1 MTSTTGSTHSISQ
14 PTGSYRSITISLI
27 LVSLLTVLL
36 LFEPRFRAQVFPIEP
51 GLSISTWIN
60 GFIVT
65 LLFIG
70 IGVILR
76 ELHSLSRHVE
86 WLQSTQAQ
94 LDATLD
100 LQARVVLSDPPD
112 DFLKPIYFLFANQ
125 SRTNSLTAS
134 TVQTVMDA
142 MKNRVEERRDLSR
155 WLIQTLILIGLIGTF
170 WGLLGIL
177 PQIGT
182 VLQLLG
188 GTGAENNAATDFNKL
203 LEELAPVLGSMGI
216 AFSSSFLGLSGS
228 LILGFLELQVGT
240 AKGRY
245 IEDLEGWLHSEAK
258 FASQFQQ
265 DKDGKFDYVK
275 ASQSMFQLLGN
286 VSNNL
291 SQVSDGLQSNAAV
304 YEKGL
309 NDFRVDLKTSLHHF
323 ESSINQSNDNMV
335 DATRKI
341 TALAQRNSEYERR
354 LDNLT
359 QVTENS
365 FKIQQHLS
373 SLLEDLNEQARFMD
387 SNGQQLLT
395 LAETIK
401 EMAQGNTTSSQL
413 TTLSAE
419 VAQLA
424 HAMHELTE
432 NLGAYSRS
440 ERETVITEIQGLIQV
455 LNQLA
460 ETATMQNST
469 LVEHM
474 TQQQDR
480 LTRHVSDA
488 LVQSVK
494 ETDRAIARAFNNQER
509 GATSNNG

>member
-1 MTSTTGSTHSISQ
+1 MTSTTGSPHSISQ

-86 WLQSTQAQ
+86 WLQSTQAE

-100 LQARVVLSDPPD
+100 LQARVVLSDPSD

-275 ASQSMFQLLGN
+275 ASQSMFQLLGS

-291 SQVSDGLQSNAAV
+291 NQVSVSLQSNAAV

-309 NDFRVDLKTSLHHF
+309 EDFRTDLKTSLSHF

-341 TALAQRNSEYERR
+341 TSLAQRSSEYERR

-365 FKIQQHLS
+365 FKVQQHLS
-373 SLLEDLNEQARFMD
+373 SLLEDLIEQARFMD
-387 SNGQQLLT
+387 SHGQQLLT
-395 LAETIK
+395 LADTVT
-401 EMAQGNTTSSQL
+401 EMAHGNTTSSQL

-419 VAQLA
+419 VGQLA
-424 HAMHELTE
+424 HAMNEQTE
-432 NLGAYSRS
+432 SLGVYSRS
-440 ERETVITEIQGLIQV
+440 ERETVIGEIQGLIQI
-455 LNQLA
+455 LNHLA
-460 ETATMQNST
+460 EAAAIQNT
-469 LVEHM
+469 VLVEHM
-474 TQQQDR
+474 ATQHEQLMHQFR
-480 LTRHVSDA
+480 EALTHSMN
-488 LVQSVK
+488 
-494 ETDRAIARAFNNQER
+494 ETAPAIASAGDNPER
-509 GATSNNG
+509 GASSDNG

>member
-1 MTSTTGSTHSISQ
+1 
-14 PTGSYRSITISLI
+14 
-27 LVSLLTVLL
+27 
-36 LFEPRFRAQVFPIEP
+36 
-51 GLSISTWIN
+51 
-60 GFIVT
+60 
-65 LLFIG
+65 
-70 IGVILR
+70 
-76 ELHSLSRHVE
+76 
-86 WLQSTQAQ
+86 
-94 LDATLD
+94 
-100 LQARVVLSDPPD
+100 
-112 DFLKPIYFLFANQ
+112 
-125 SRTNSLTAS
+125 
-134 TVQTVMDA
+134 
-142 MKNRVEERRDLSR
+142 
-155 WLIQTLILIGLIGTF
+155 
-170 WGLLGIL
+170 
-177 PQIGT
+177 
-182 VLQLLG
+182 
-188 GTGAENNAATDFNKL
+188 
-203 LEELAPVLGSMGI
+203 MGI